1 MLGYMHRLVKDT
13 GFWLKVGSVRYRTTP
28 YSWGSPPPGMQ
39 ETQDANVIS
48 LDRGLQLVDS
58 TGAFLETILTNIAE
72 PSGPTSESS

>member
-1 MLGYMHRLVKDT
+1 
-13 GFWLKVGSVRYRTTP
+13 
-28 YSWGSPPPGMQ
+28 MQ